1 MNLMFSIN
9 TGKIPSVSIP
19 QYTSVTVLT
28 NAQVSTATH
37 YWLRPYLSS
46 DFPEFTTTKPY
57 FWIWSTNHNGNAGG
71 LFWGESDDL
80 ELTNFSEKGLIIDGH
95 EAETPRLVRIP
106 TEVSGIADEL
116 FLSYHTSTKDPDN
129 SGKQQTHLI
138 TTSGGDTPSA
148 STWTQRG
155 RVLGIYNGDSHTG
168 YMNFI
173 KRGAADFVALHLSVG
188 GSSPIFYSSVSTTG
202 LSYTRAKKFVLSQ
215 GLPDGST
222 LFEPHQ
228 IAPFTYNNTLYGLAM
243 IKTAG
248 VIELGLVTLDSDY
261 HIASLVRIIENTF
274 DYKTLNVRIEGT
286 LAYIYIQGGD
296 NIDRYEDTILWK
308 WDLRNI

>member
-1 MNLMFSIN
+1 MNFFFGLNSSLISGV
-9 TGKIPSVSIP
+9 TIP
-19 QYTSVTVLT
+19 QYTSVTALT
-28 NAQVSTATH
+28 NAQVSSATH

-57 FWIWSTNHNGNAGG
+57 FWIWSTNHNGGAGG
-71 LFWGESDDL
+71 VFWGESDDL
-80 ELTNFSEKGLIIDGH
+80 ELTNFSEKGLIINGY
-95 EAETPRLVRIP
+95 EAETPRLGRIP
-106 TEVSGIADEL
+106 TGVSGIADEL
-116 FLSYHTSTKDPDN
+116 FLYYHTNTADPDN

-138 TTSGGDTPSA
+138 TTSGGGTPTT

-155 RVLGIYNGDSHTG
+155 RVLGIYNSDAHTG

-173 KRGAADFVALHLSVG
+173 ERGSGDYVALHLAVG

-202 LSYTRAKKFVLSQ
+202 LAYTRAKKFVLTQ
-215 GLPDGST
+215 GLPAGST

-228 IAPFTYNNTLYGLAM
+228 IAPFTYNNTLYGFAI
-243 IKTAG
+243 IKTSG
-248 VIELGLVTLDSDY
+248 VLELGLVTLDADY
-261 HIASLVRIIENTF
+261 HIASLVRIIESTF

-296 NIDRYEDTILWK
+296 NTAKFEDTILWK